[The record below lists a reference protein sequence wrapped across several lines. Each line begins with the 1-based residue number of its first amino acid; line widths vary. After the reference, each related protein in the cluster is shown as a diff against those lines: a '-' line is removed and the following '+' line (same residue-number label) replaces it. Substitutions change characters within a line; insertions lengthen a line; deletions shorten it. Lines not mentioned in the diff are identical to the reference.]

1 MQAEDLIAA
10 KGKKEKK
17 KQRKETTT
25 RKIQTH
31 EPMSFWHSVCAQLS
45 LLLLFILILFVVCSF
60 APPNLILDEG
70 GEREKVK
77 EGRKLCPDISRAVLS
92 QALIVEAV
100 DLGDLTA
107 LVVAAQNGYS
117 VWEADLERDKV
128 GDRLNAVVASVHVV
142 AHEEVV
148 CVGQLATNAE
158 ELHKVVELTVDVTA
172 HGHGAAHGLHVG
184 LLLKDLHSLF
194 QKGRVLSVHGLCV
207 EGFPTHSHTRTRT
220 RTRILTHTHTLS
232 LSLFFLPGERQ
243 QQRTTSNK
251 KNKNSS
257 PCRKG
262 QTRLLLKWAC
272 IDAASPAIDQ
282 RPCATLFALLRLR
295 VREFAR
301 VCVRARERKR
311 CKGEMCLKKKQPA
324 INQRQKPTNERD
336 MPKFI
341 GNHQQLSSQRFF
353 FCL

>member
-60 APPNLILDEG
+60 APPPNLILDEG

-232 LSLFFLPGERQ
+232 LSLFSFCREKGNSKE
-243 QQRTTSNK
+243 QR
-251 KNKNSS
+251 
-257 PCRKG
+257 
-262 QTRLLLKWAC
+262 QTRRTKTAHHV
-272 IDAASPAIDQ
+272 AKGKH
-282 RPCATLFALLRLR
+282 
-295 VREFAR
+295 
-301 VCVRARERKR
+301 VC
-311 CKGEMCLKKKQPA
+311 
-324 INQRQKPTNERD
+324 
-336 MPKFI
+336 F
-341 GNHQQLSSQRFF
+341 
-353 FCL
+353 

>member
-148 CVGQLATNAE
+148 VIGQLATNVE
-158 ELHKVVELTVDVTA
+158 KLFQIIELTVDVA
-172 HGHGAAHGLHVG
+172 ANGHGCAHLGN
-184 LLLKDLHSLF
+184 
-194 QKGRVLSVHGLCV
+194 
-207 EGFPTHSHTRTRT
+207 
-220 RTRILTHTHTLS
+220 I
-232 LSLFFLPGERQ
+232 
-243 QQRTTSNK
+243 
-251 KNKNSS
+251 
-257 PCRKG
+257 
-262 QTRLLLKWAC
+262 A
-272 IDAASPAIDQ
+272 
-282 RPCATLFALLRLR
+282 
-295 VREFAR
+295 FAR
-301 VCVRARERKR
+301 QDFFGIRAQLFHCV
-311 CKGEMCLKKKQPA
+311 
-324 INQRQKPTNERD
+324 
-336 MPKFI
+336 F
-341 GNHQQLSSQRFF
+341 
-353 FCL
+353 